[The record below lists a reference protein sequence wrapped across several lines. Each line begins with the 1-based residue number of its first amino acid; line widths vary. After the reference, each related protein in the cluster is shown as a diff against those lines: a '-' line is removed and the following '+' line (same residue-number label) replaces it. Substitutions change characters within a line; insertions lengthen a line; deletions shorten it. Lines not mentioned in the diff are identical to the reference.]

1 MFVTN
6 VTLNLDLDPEDLV
19 LVLFSLV
26 LAVSWLVLICWATF
40 LTNSGFLVGS
50 PGVQPISNPRSM
62 TPVNDRRR
70 CEIIQDPKSQVTLH
84 SFLLRLPCPRPLE
97 ALANIVD
104 VWRTRY
110 PNLYFTLTFSLCYL
124 ALACPPL
131 CICGHSEAAHALA
144 QRVTYPPRGRCVDSG
159 CIGFQTITFLLVNP
173 GHTPCRRPGCGQPYY
188 AHDPP
193 PDDPTP
199 SQVPTPAPP
208 SSSTLTLP
216 LDPTMSL
223 VPSMTSTV
231 RWAQAPLAGQTTDGR
246 RRAFAKHH
254 RTWGPSTGASMPRG
268 TQRPFTSNTR
278 AVSQPNKPPTEI
290 SFAIWP
296 FSPFSHQH
304 ADPEYPDLYPTDPRL
319 IGSEGSAW
327 ATVFNDFNL
336 LFKFESEI
344 MNTIHAQR
352 FESFAWTLF
361 STGIKPKSGFQ
372 RKISVAGVR
381 WYEFTVTGLAKQKSL
396 PDPVNPA
403 GVIYFIGLKHGP
415 LQGPLPAGRIP
426 HACFPLG
433 VQYALECKA
442 LILSDPIDCL
452 DICPSSRS
460 LAPEARTLAP
470 ARAAGAPELPL
481 FDAGHDSDE
490 EPIQSL
496 PLFDAAH
503 DSDEEATQIRQA
515 MALSLADNA
524 LPASPEAGPSNAPMP
539 ALLGPCARPASL
551 HTPSPPSIRR
561 RLNTAIDLTL
571 SPLLPPPSRLLLTAR
586 QSTQTPSPSPAPAI
600 LPTYTNVRAW
610 SQALKPKLAT
620 GLSVVTALTVK
631 AAVTAFLQTFESFYG
646 RDPYVAP
653 KPVNAV
659 SIDPPG
665 EFGLLAKDRS
675 WKSGTAIGHGIG
687 EAIMN
692 ELMNAVFNNSQIWK
706 NMGDSYVINVSP
718 AGIMPDAGGLRLL
731 RAHGYA
737 CRLYIVL
744 QGALPPLI
752 SVLFAFSLLTPG
764 HDNDVISNSATI
776 RMLAP
781 HQVPLLRRWPDLR
794 SDFLAK
800 EKDPELMELVNNH
813 FNLLTLFSNSSE
825 ISAFA
830 EGFNGPISPD
840 SDAKLSD
847 TFGASLKTLILKM
860 SAGRLRKPDDV
871 VKRLAWKST
880 GGSELREDERLYRAV
895 FIRYLN
901 GRGIVDQKQLP
912 RDNLTEHEKSIP
924 EDHPLMVFMK
934 DFGPP
939 PDGRTAP
946 DPNNADPAH
955 NPDHWSNHILP
966 VRGHTCFDGVDLPL
980 LGPSKLLKQP
990 VPNDDDASTDFDAYQ
1005 YIMYRPATV
1014 FQEFG
1019 GII

>member
-1 MFVTN
+1 
-6 VTLNLDLDPEDLV
+6 
-19 LVLFSLV
+19 
-26 LAVSWLVLICWATF
+26 
-40 LTNSGFLVGS
+40 
-50 PGVQPISNPRSM
+50 
-62 TPVNDRRR
+62 
-70 CEIIQDPKSQVTLH
+70 
-84 SFLLRLPCPRPLE
+84 
-97 ALANIVD
+97 
-104 VWRTRY
+104 
-110 PNLYFTLTFSLCYL
+110 
-124 ALACPPL
+124 
-131 CICGHSEAAHALA
+131 
-144 QRVTYPPRGRCVDSG
+144 
-159 CIGFQTITFLLVNP
+159 
-173 GHTPCRRPGCGQPYY
+173 
-188 AHDPP
+188 
-193 PDDPTP
+193 
-199 SQVPTPAPP
+199 
-208 SSSTLTLP
+208 
-216 LDPTMSL
+216 
-223 VPSMTSTV
+223 MTSTV
-231 RWAQAPLAGQTTDGR
+231 RWAQAPPPGQTTDGR

-336 LFKFESEI
+336 LFKFEVPAGADGTQGRDSIFYAELNARLTTHMSDHHLHFSGHSAPPLTMPNLDGAQSEI

-361 STGIKPKSGFQ
+361 FYRHQAKVWLPAQDFGGRCPL
-372 RKISVAGVR
+372 VR
-381 WYEFTVTGLAKQKSL
+381 VHRRWACKTKSL

-426 HACFPLG
+426 HACFPLR

-442 LILSDPIDCL
+442 LILSDPIHCL

-460 LAPEARTLAP
+460 LAPETRTLAP

-503 DSDEEATQIRQA
+503 DSDEEATQIRRA
-515 MALSLADNA
+515 LALSLADNA
-524 LPASPEAGPSNAPMP
+524 LPASPEAGPSNVPMP
-539 ALLGPCARPASL
+539 ALLGPRARPASL
-551 HTPSPPSIRR
+551 HVHTPSPPSIRR

-571 SPLLPPPSRLLLTAR
+571 SPSPPPPSRLLLTAR
-586 QSTQTPSPSPAPAI
+586 QSTWTPSPSPAPAI

-620 GLSVVTALTVK
+620 GLSVVTAPTVE

-646 RDPYVAP
+646 GDPYVAP
-653 KPVNAV
+653 KPVDTV

-675 WKSGTAIGHGIG
+675 WKSGTAIGHGVG

-718 AGIMPDAGGLRLL
+718 AGIMPDAGQLRLL

-737 CRLYIVL
+737 CRLYVVL
-744 QGALPPLI
+744 QGALPPPI

-781 HQVPLLRRWPDLR
+781 HQVPLLRRWPDLP

-813 FNLLTLFSNSSE
+813 FNLLTPFSDSSE
-825 ISAFA
+825 ISAFS

-880 GGSELREDERLYRAV
+880 GDSELREDERLYRAV

-901 GRGIVDQKQLP
+901 GQGIVDHKQLP

-939 PDGRTAP
+939 PDGCTAP
-946 DPNNADPAH
+946 DPNNTDPAH

-990 VPNDDDASTDFDAYQ
+990 VPDDDDASTDFNAYQ